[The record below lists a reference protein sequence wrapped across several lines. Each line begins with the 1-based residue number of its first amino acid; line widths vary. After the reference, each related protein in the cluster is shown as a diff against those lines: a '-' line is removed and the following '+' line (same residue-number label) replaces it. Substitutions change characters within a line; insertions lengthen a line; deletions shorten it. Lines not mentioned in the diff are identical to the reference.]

1 MDFVLFDGSLCR
13 YNTLND
19 TIRRLLWRIISA
31 PLSPPRVRGD
41 GGWVE
46 FVSYE
51 NRCLTLLFRGE
62 CSKCIILDR
71 CLDWI
76 RQEIQ
81 RDLKEDVTIK
91 AIPRKPFF
99 WDT

>member
-1 MDFVLFDGSLCR
+1 MVHFMKEYIC
-13 YNTLND
+13 NK
-19 TIRRLLWRIISA
+19 IAARI
-31 PLSPPRVRGD
+31 RGD

-51 NRCLTLLFRGE
+51 DGQLELVFRGE

-76 RQEIQ
+76 CQEVK
-81 RDLKEDVTIK
+81 RDLDEDITIK
-91 AIPRKPFF
+91 PLRVKPFF
-99 WDT
+99 WDN

>member
-1 MDFVLFDGSLCR
+1 MENYICTV
-13 YNTLND
+13 
-19 TIRRLLWRIISA
+19 IS
-31 PLSPPRVRGD
+31 PRVRGD

-81 RDLKEDVTIK
+81 RDLKKEVTIK
-91 AIPRKPFF
+91 AIRRKPFF